1 MKTKDLKKF
10 DFYRLVKVKQHAK
23 RYERADIK
31 KDEVLRRKFGEPLKI
46 GEKVLVLAEQIKKKD
61 APCNL
66 FKSPTKNISF
76 FNREQLPLVRKI
88 IKISDINYYWIS
100 KEGEDLNSK

>member
-1 MKTKDLKKF
+1 MKAKDLKKF

-46 GEKVLVLAEQIKKKD
+46 GEKVLVLAEQIKRKMLHVIYLRAQQK
-61 APCNL
+61 
-66 FKSPTKNISF
+66 IYHSF
-76 FNREQLPLVRKI
+76 IV
-88 IKISDINYYWIS
+88 
-100 KEGEDLNSK
+100 NSCP